1 MAQADKWPPGS
12 AEMAAKGKGE
22 SAPAPKLLAVTLPR
36 PTSLAGTPVQHFA
49 ATKYTLL
56 VNERTGDV
64 EIHDARGNYLVVPKA
79 QAILEYRE

>member
-1 MAQADKWPPGS
+1 M
-12 AEMAAKGKGE
+12 
-22 SAPAPKLLAVTLPR
+22 TLPR

-79 QAILEYRE
+79 LAILEYRE